1 MATQSAEGGSNSWSP
16 RAPDLTP
23 LPSIFPEG
31 LVKDEF
37 YVPPMPI
44 ALNNLKDRIRT
55 ATAKLD
61 QPLLQNIW
69 DEVEYILD
77 VCRATIGAH
86 IELP

>member
-1 MATQSAEGGSNSWSP
+1 
-16 RAPDLTP
+16 
-23 LPSIFPEG
+23 
-31 LVKDEF
+31 VKDEF

-55 ATAKLD
+55 ATAKLE
-61 QPLLQNIW
+61 QPLVPNIW